1 MKNYVTIET
10 RLITLDD
17 FECIQNFTCGNTS
30 IENFL
35 KQEAYYLTIT
45 RECSTTLAFDR
56 GELIGFFSLRK
67 SSLQLELENESID
80 YPCLDIARIATQK
93 GKQELGYGTFL
104 INQIFEIAHTVND
117 RFITLEALI
126 ERYAWYKKRGF
137 EALIEEEALSSNQDG
152 LVYMMADLYDERL
165 VEMFFEE

>member
-1 MKNYVTIET
+1 VTIET

-17 FECIQNFTCGNTS
+17 FESIQNFTCGNTS

-45 RECSTTLAFDR
+45 RECSTTLAFDQ

-67 SSLQLELENESID
+67 STLQVELENECID
-80 YPCLDIARIATQK
+80 YPCLDIARIATAK
-93 GKQELGYGTFL
+93 GKQGLGYGSFL
-104 INQIFEIAHTVND
+104 INQIIRIAHTVNE

-126 ERYAWYKKRGF
+126 ERYPWYKSRGF
-137 EALIEEEALSSNQDG
+137 DALIEEEALNSNKDG
-152 LVYMMADLYDERL
+152 LVFMMADLYDERL
-165 VEMFFEE
+165 VDKFFEE